1 MNPLTEKPIKL
12 LATYARV
19 SENPDDEEQS
29 IKNQAMSFSDLA
41 EKNDWQIMQEYKD
54 DDWTGDILER
64 PALDQLR
71 LDAKSKNRAW
81 EAVLIYD
88 PDRLARR
95 YSYQELVMDELR
107 EAGVEV
113 IFVTVSAPKNAEDKI
128 LHGVRGLFAEYE
140 RAKITE
146 RFRLGKLRKV
156 REGHVLTTKPL
167 YGYNYTPNEYLNSR
181 LVKHGYYTINED
193 EAKIVR
199 MIFNW
204 VGGDQLTLRTVV
216 RKLQEQD
223 IKPKNSKRGVWSTST
238 LSTMLRHKGY
248 IGQAHWGSSYAVI
261 PDNPRNTSKYRKN
274 RKSSRRTKPETEWI
288 APNIPIPQIIQE
300 DLFDKVQIQLKTNFE
315 LCKRNT
321 KNHYL
326 LGGKIFCSCGK
337 KRCGEGP
344 QHGKHLYYRC
354 SDRVYS
360 FPLPPTCR
368 EKGINAR
375 IADNLVWDK
384 IKQLMS
390 APDLLRK
397 HLSTWGDERKNKARA
412 SVIDVEA
419 VKKEINNL
427 EIQIDR
433 YNRAYGEGVLSLLKL
448 SEYTEP
454 KKKRAET
461 LQLQLTKAEQEEK
474 TRQTS
479 VMPTQD
485 ELKLFSEAAK
495 ETLQDLSFE
504 TKQEI
509 VRNTVVKI
517 VGTQKQLQVSGN
529 IPLTSLNHVK
539 FNSFNRNRWIT

>member
-375 IADNLVWDK
+375 IADNLV
-384 IKQLMS
+384 
-390 APDLLRK
+390 LLRK